1 MRQWRTKVL
10 NALILFCTGFATAVY
25 VLAPPPPDDEANGMP
40 TFRQESWSKTDAEQ
54 HRRGGQDQAVQI
66 RAGMDKAVS
75 FAEENAVKAFR
86 AAKCQL
92 DVWRQRH
99 GQ

>member
-1 MRQWRTKVL
+1 MGRWRTKVL
-10 NALILFCTGFATAVY
+10 HALILFSAGFATAVY
-25 VLAPPPPDDEANGMP
+25 VLAPPPPDDEADGMP

-54 HRRGGQDQAVQI
+54 HSHGGQDRAVQM
-66 RAGMDKAVS
+66 RAGMDRAMS
-75 FAEENAVKAFR
+75 FAEENAVNAFR

-92 DVWRQRH
+92 DLWRQRH